1 MATLLLLSA
10 HPPFLPTT
18 AFLPCVEPKHSRVA
32 TDSIFR
38 DKRCPV
44 NYEHDGNPSPPHKSS
59 FSRNSAIY
67 YC

>member
-1 MATLLLLSA
+1 MATLLFLST
-10 HPPFLPTT
+10 HPLPSTPT
-18 AFLPCVEPKHSRVA
+18 AFLSCVEPKHSRAA

-44 NYEHDGNPSPPHKSS
+44 NYEHDGNLSPPHKSS
-59 FSRNSAIY
+59 FSRNSSIY